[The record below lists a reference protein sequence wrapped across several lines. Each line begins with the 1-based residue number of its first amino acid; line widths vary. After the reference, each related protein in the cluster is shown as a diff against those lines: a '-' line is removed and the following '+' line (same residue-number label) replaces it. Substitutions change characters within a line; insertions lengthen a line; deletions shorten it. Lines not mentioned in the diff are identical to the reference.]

1 MKPYVLEC
9 SCCVSHIVPFL
20 IHYLCNTSY
29 FLFLP
34 YFLVPVI
41 VFLLLHRQRAQEHF
55 YTLNWRIFDALI
67 KHETLNQ
74 RNKFTSL
81 TAWFGSFFLRRY
93 WVSLITLKWCYRV
106 ILFKGTRSAFTVPNL
121 EGMPGRADNLS
132 IFMPQIH
139 PWNQCCLSW
148 LATLLCLPFF
158 PLLETFQTTREV
170 FKCSSLSLSIVFQ
183 KKSNWAQVSIYNQ
196 RIPGWQSSPEM
207 SPFAKI
213 KQLCLRWMHLI
224 LIHFKMDSTS
234 SPSHLG
240 TLWNWI

>member
-1 MKPYVLEC
+1 MELEMKPYVLEC

-81 TAWFGSFFLRRY
+81 TA
-93 WVSLITLKWCYRV
+93 
-106 ILFKGTRSAFTVPNL
+106 
-121 EGMPGRADNLS
+121 
-132 IFMPQIH
+132 
-139 PWNQCCLSW
+139 
-148 LATLLCLPFF
+148 
-158 PLLETFQTTREV
+158 
-170 FKCSSLSLSIVFQ
+170 
-183 KKSNWAQVSIYNQ
+183 
-196 RIPGWQSSPEM
+196 
-207 SPFAKI
+207 
-213 KQLCLRWMHLI
+213 
-224 LIHFKMDSTS
+224 
-234 SPSHLG
+234 
-240 TLWNWI
+240 